1 MQGSAPPSRPPL
13 ARQLTWWALAF
24 PAVLLVAMA
33 TGSVYLLNWIHVL
46 SGALWTGA
54 DLLMGF
60 ILGPVL
66 RRLEPPTR
74 AAVIAYLVPRTL
86 LYFPMVALTAGTAGW
101 FLASRLGFMT
111 PGNPLRPWTLLAL
124 AMVLVMTLI
133 GLGVLL
139 PNSFRIWREVGRPI
153 PDRERIIRLNGIN
166 IRLAG
171 LQGLMQMG
179 IILVM
184 AHFVF

>member
-1 MQGSAPPSRPPL
+1 MQANMPEAAPL

-24 PAVLLVAMA
+24 PAALLAALVAH
-33 TGSVYLLNWIHVL
+33 SLYLLNWIHVL

-54 DLLMGF
+54 DLFMGF

-66 RRLEPPTR
+66 RRLEPPART
-74 AAVIAYLVPRTL
+74 AVIAYLVPRTL
-86 LYFPMVALTAGTAGW
+86 LYFPMVALTAGSAGW
-101 FLASRLGFMT
+101 FLASRLGFLT
-111 PGNPLRPWTLLAL
+111 PGNPLRLWAILAL
-124 AMVLVMTLI
+124 AMVLVMTVI

-139 PNSFRIWREVGRPI
+139 PNNFRIWRELGRPA
-153 PDRERIIRLNGIN
+153 PNRERIIRLNSIN

-171 LQGLMQMG
+171 LQGLMQVS

-184 AHFVF
+184 ARFVF